1 MKTRTKRILLFSLCV
16 ALLVG
21 CAVFAFAAPKY
32 GDTKVVGHVVYSYRP
47 GGKYAK
53 EHYAVTDFFDTD
65 EAAKNNTKKTIRIR
79 ESIGGVPV
87 TAIET
92 GGFNID
98 RDAYYSSH
106 RVSRPVRKIILPDTI
121 TSISPYAFAYFPLLK
136 TVNFPDG
143 ITEIPDYAFY
153 DCRYFK
159 KVEISNLKSIGDYA
173 FYNCCC
179 MYSFTFPDTLESIGD
194 YAFYRNALKKASFP
208 CKKLRTGYAVFE
220 NSLYLRKVTFRNG
233 TKDDVL
239 VIDDGMFAEFNDLQT
254 VVLPTVAKEVR
265 IGNAAFMN
273 CNNLKTVKNTEL
285 ITTIGSGAFEN
296 CRWLPSFTIPAGIKY
311 VHPYAFVG
319 CQKLTELMLN
329 STDPLLL
336 QKSLKHYKDW
346 TMDDANFI
354 YFLRNDCKI
363 YVLTPEMQKM
373 AEDEGLSRSVVLR
386 TPDALPAAA

>member
-1 MKTRTKRILLFSLCV
+1 MNTKTKRILMLSLCA
-16 ALLVG
+16 ALLFL
-21 CAVFAFAAPKY
+21 CSVFVLAAPKY

-53 EHYAVTDFFDTD
+53 EHYSVTDFFDTD
-65 EAAKNNTKKTIRIR
+65 EAAKENTKKTIKIR
-79 ESIGGVPV
+79 SSIGGIPV

-106 RVSRPVRKIILPDTI
+106 RVSRPVRKIVLPDTI
-121 TSISPYAFAYFPLLK
+121 TYISPYAFAYFPLLK

-143 ITEIPDYAFY
+143 VTDIPDYAFY

-159 KVEISNLKSIGDYA
+159 KVEINNLRSIGAYA

-179 MYSFTFPDTLESIGD
+179 MYSFRFPDTLESIGA
-194 YAFYRNALKKASFP
+194 YAFWRTALKKASFP
-208 CKKLRTGYAVFE
+208 CKELRTGYAVFE
-220 NSLYLRKVTFRNG
+220 NSLYLQKVTFRNG

-265 IGNAAFMN
+265 IGNGAFMN

-319 CQKLTELMLN
+319 CQKLTELTLN

-336 QKSLKHYKDW
+336 QNSLKHYKDW
-346 TMDDANFI
+346 AMDDVNFI

-373 AEDEGLSRSVVLR
+373 AEEEGLSRSVILR
-386 TPDALPAAA
+386 PQETPAAA

>member
-1 MKTRTKRILLFSLCV
+1 MNTKTKRILMLSLCA
-16 ALLVG
+16 ALLFL
-21 CAVFAFAAPKY
+21 CSVFVLAAPKPAE
-32 GDTKVVGHVVYSYRP
+32 TKVVGHVVYSYRP

-53 EHYAVTDFFDTD
+53 EHYSVTDFFDTD
-65 EAAKNNTKKTIRIR
+65 EAAKENTKKTIKIR
-79 ESIGGVPV
+79 SSIGGIPV

-92 GGFNID
+92 GKED
-98 RDAYYSSH
+98 LETSRAMSTH
-106 RVSRPVRKIILPDTI
+106 RVSRPVRKIVLPDTI
-121 TSISPYAFAYFPLLK
+121 TYISPYAFAYFPLLK

-143 ITEIPDYAFY
+143 ITDIPDYAFY

-159 KVEISNLKSIGDYA
+159 KVEINNLRSIGAYA

-179 MYSFTFPDTLESIGD
+179 MYSFRFPDTLESIGE
-194 YAFYRNALKKASFP
+194 YAFWRTALKKASFP
-208 CKKLRTGYAVFE
+208 CKELRTGYAVFE

-239 VIDDGMFAEFNDLQT
+239 VIGDGMFAEFNGLQT

-265 IGNAAFMN
+265 IGSAAFMN

-296 CRWLPSFTIPAGIKY
+296 CRWLPSFTIPACIKY

-319 CQKLTELMLN
+319 CQKLTELTLN

-336 QKSLKHYKDW
+336 QNSLKHYKDW
-346 TMDDANFI
+346 AMDDVNFI

-373 AEDEGLSRSVVLR
+373 AEEEGLSRSVILR
-386 TPDALPAAA
+386 PQETPAAA

>member
-1 MKTRTKRILLFSLCV
+1 MNTKTKRILMLSLCA
-16 ALLVG
+16 ALLFL
-21 CAVFAFAAPKY
+21 CSVFVLAAPKY

-47 GGKYAK
+47 GGKNAK
-53 EHYAVTDFFDTD
+53 EHYSVTDFFDTD
-65 EAAKNNTKKTIRIR
+65 EAAKENTKKTIKIR
-79 ESIGGVPV
+79 SSIGGIPV

-92 GGFNID
+92 GKED
-98 RDAYYSSH
+98 LETSRAMSTH
-106 RVSRPVRKIILPDTI
+106 RVSRPVRKIVLPDTI
-121 TSISPYAFAYFPLLK
+121 TYISPYAFAYFPLLK
-136 TVNFPDG
+136 TVNFPDA
-143 ITEIPDYAFY
+143 ITYIPDYAFY
-153 DCRYFK
+153 ECRYFK
-159 KVEISNLKSIGDYA
+159 KVEINNLRSIGAYA

-179 MYSFTFPDTLESIGD
+179 MYSFRFPDTLESIGE
-194 YAFYRNALKKASFP
+194 YAFWRTALKKASFP
-208 CKKLRTGYAVFE
+208 CKALRTGYAVFE
-220 NSLYLRKVTFRNG
+220 NSLYLQKVTFRNG

-239 VIDDGMFAEFNDLQT
+239 VIGDGMFAEFNGLQT

-265 IGNAAFMN
+265 IGSAAFMN

-319 CQKLTELMLN
+319 CRKLTELTLN

-336 QKSLKHYKDW
+336 QNSLKHYKDW
-346 TMDDANFI
+346 AMDDVNFI

-373 AEDEGLSRSVVLR
+373 AQEEGLSRSVILR
-386 TPDALPAAA
+386 PQETPAAA

>member
-1 MKTRTKRILLFSLCV
+1 MNTKTKRILMLSLCA
-16 ALLVG
+16 ALLFL
-21 CAVFAFAAPKY
+21 CSVFVLAAPKPAE
-32 GDTKVVGHVVYSYRP
+32 TKVVGHVVYSYRP

-53 EHYAVTDFFDTD
+53 EHYSVTDFFDTD
-65 EAAKNNTKKTIRIR
+65 EAAKENTKKTIKIR
-79 ESIGGVPV
+79 SSIGGIPV

-106 RVSRPVRKIILPDTI
+106 RVSRPVRKIVLPDTI
-121 TSISPYAFAYFPLLK
+121 TYISPYAFAYFPLLK

-143 ITEIPDYAFY
+143 VTDIPDYAFY
-153 DCRYFK
+153 DCRFFK
-159 KVEISNLKSIGDYA
+159 KAEINNLRSIGAYA

-179 MYSFTFPDTLESIGD
+179 MYSFRFPDTLESIGD
-194 YAFYRNALKKASFP
+194 YAFWHTALKKASFP
-208 CKKLRTGYAVFE
+208 CKALRTGYAVFQ

-239 VIDDGMFAEFNDLQT
+239 VIGDGMFAEFNELQT
-254 VVLPTVAKEVR
+254 VVLPTVAKEVW
-265 IGNAAFMN
+265 IGNGAFMN

-296 CRWLPSFTIPAGIKY
+296 CRWLPSFTIPACIKY

-319 CQKLTELMLN
+319 CQKLTELTLN

-336 QKSLKHYKDW
+336 QNSLKHYKDW
-346 TMDDANFI
+346 PMDDVNFI
-354 YFLRNDCKI
+354 YILRNDCKI

-373 AEDEGLSRSVVLR
+373 AEEEGLSRSVILR
-386 TPDALPAAA
+386 PQETPAAA

>member
-1 MKTRTKRILLFSLCV
+1 MNTKTKRILMLSLCA
-16 ALLVG
+16 ALLFL
-21 CAVFAFAAPKY
+21 CSVFVLAAPKPAE
-32 GDTKVVGHVVYSYRP
+32 TKVVGHVVYSYRP

-53 EHYAVTDFFDTD
+53 EHYSVTDFFDTD
-65 EAAKNNTKKTIRIR
+65 EAAKENTKKTIKIR
-79 ESIGGVPV
+79 SSIGGIPV

-106 RVSRPVRKIILPDTI
+106 RVSRPVRKIVLPDTI
-121 TSISPYAFAYFPLLK
+121 TYISPYAFAYFPLLK

-143 ITEIPDYAFY
+143 VTDIPDYAFY
-153 DCRYFK
+153 DCRFFK
-159 KVEISNLKSIGDYA
+159 KVEINNLRSIGAYA

-179 MYSFTFPDTLESIGD
+179 MYSFRFPDTLESIGD
-194 YAFYRNALKKASFP
+194 YAFWHTALKKASFP
-208 CKKLRTGYAVFE
+208 CKALRTGYAVFQ

-239 VIDDGMFAEFNDLQT
+239 VIDDGMFAEFNELQT

-265 IGNAAFMN
+265 IGSAAFMN

-319 CQKLTELMLN
+319 CRKLTELTLN
-329 STDPLLL
+329 STNPLLL
-336 QKSLKHYKDW
+336 KNSLEHYKDW
-346 TMDDANFI
+346 AMDDVNFI
-354 YFLRNDCKI
+354 FFLRNDCKI

-373 AEDEGLSRSVVLR
+373 AEEEGLSKSVILR
-386 TPDALPAAA
+386 PQETPAAA